1 MGLTVDAV
9 NTSCSVEAAPLCEDQ
24 PVAADAPL
32 CGHTPE
38 QFAEVAL
45 ALEPRGAAWCKLYT
59 TTKAALYRAFGRL
72 LADFE
77 QRLCDLFTEALACES
92 VELLAEWE
100 QEYGLPGEC
109 AAGAYPTDLPG
120 RRAQVCAARRN
131 TGISTREQLQA
142 LLRIALDCPL
152 LTLEHI
158 FVHSWMNSTMGQ
170 PLTVYGGICVR
181 GIGPADLQTTIHN
194 VIGGWGVISDG
205 AGSSVGQPL
214 TLNDP
219 DFVQPPMCPV
229 IYHST
234 MGGWTGGVGEPL
246 MVADPVKWG
255 LLVCL
260 LKKHLPAH
268 VAWSVCP

>member
-1 MGLTVDAV
+1 VDIATTACAV
-9 NTSCSVEAAPLCEDQ
+9 DPAPLCEVQ
-24 PVAADAPL
+24 PAAADAPL

-45 ALEPRGAAWCKLYT
+45 ALEPRGIAWCRLFT
-59 TTKAALYRAFGRL
+59 TTKSALYRAFGRL
-72 LADFE
+72 LADME
-77 QRLCDLFTEALACES
+77 QRMCDLFEESLACNS

-100 QEYGLPGEC
+100 IEYGLPGEC
-109 AAGAYPTDLPG
+109 AAGSYPTDLAG
-120 RRAQVCAARRN
+120 RQAQVCAARRS
-131 TGISTREQLQA
+131 TGISTRAQLQA

-152 LTLEHI
+152 LTIDDIL
-158 FVHSWMNSTMGQ
+158 VHSWMGRVMGQ
-170 PLTVYGGICVR
+170 PLTVHGGICVR

-194 VIGGWGVISDG
+194 VVGGWGLMSDG
-205 AGSSVGQPL
+205 AGSAVGQPL

-219 DFVQPPMCPV
+219 AFVQPDMCPV

-234 MGGWTGGVGEPL
+234 MGGWTGGMGSPL

-260 LKKHLPAH
+260 MTKHLPAH
-268 VAWSVCP
+268 VVWTVCP